1 MKRMKCVVVLILSL
15 SIVKQSYGQDPA
27 FSQFFSSPL
36 NVNPALTG
44 NINGDWRVISNF
56 RDQWIG
62 PASPYTTGTAS
73 FDRKILQHKM
83 PGVPEDDI
91 IGVGGMLMYDYA
103 MDGIV
108 KSTYASLNLS
118 YSIKLSQEPSI
129 HRLTAG
135 FGGSYGKRFVDFSR
149 LDFEEQFTGFGFN
162 TSLPTGE
169 MALSN
174 MKGNLSVNSGLTY
187 SIRSEK
193 RNFDIGAAMFHINKP
208 KQTFLKDENQRLAMR
223 EVLHANFETFLND
236 YFVLNVNAIYQNQ
249 DRARYY
255 SAGAAV
261 GHFFGEQQDMMI
273 NAGLWYWSKNA
284 IIPYVGL
291 VYKDMQFGFSYDVTI
306 SSLREARRK
315 PSTWEVSFIIRGV
328 KDPTASIPCPWK

>member
-1 MKRMKCVVVLILSL
+1 MKRMKCVAVFIFSL
-15 SIVKQSYGQDPA
+15 LVISKAYGQDPA

-36 NVNPALTG
+36 NINPALTG
-44 NINGDWRVISNF
+44 NINGDWRIISNF

-73 FDRKILQHKM
+73 YDRKILQNKL
-83 PGVPEDDI
+83 PGVAEGNVM
-91 IGVGGMLMYDYA
+91 GVGAMIMYDYA
-103 MDGIV
+103 MAGIV

-118 YSIKLSQEPSI
+118 YSIKLSEEPSI

-169 MALSN
+169 VALYN
-174 MKGNLSVNSGLTY
+174 MKGYFSVNSGLTY

-193 RNFDIGAAMFHINKP
+193 RNFDIGVAAFHLNKP
-208 KQTFLKDENQRLAMR
+208 KQTFLKDENERLAMR
-223 EVLHANFETFLND
+223 EVIHANFETYLND
-236 YFVLNVNAIYQNQ
+236 YLVLNVNAIYQNQ

-255 SAGAAV
+255 SAGGAV
-261 GHFFGEQQDMMI
+261 GYFFGEQQDMMI

-284 IIPYVGL
+284 VIPYVGL
-291 VYKDMQFGFSYDVTI
+291 VYKDMQFGFSYDATI
-306 SSLREARRK
+306 SSLKEARRK
-315 PSTWEVSFIIRGV
+315 PSTWEFSVIIRGV
-328 KDPTASIPCPWK
+328 KDPTGIIPCPWK

>member
-1 MKRMKCVVVLILSL
+1 MKILKCAVAIIFSLI
-15 SIVKQSYGQDPA
+15 VQASYGQDPS

-73 FDRKILQHKM
+73 YDRKILQHKM
-83 PGVPEDDI
+83 PGVPEDNVM
-91 IGVGGMLMYDYA
+91 GVGAMIMYDYA

-118 YSIKLSQEPSI
+118 YSIKLSEEPSI

-135 FGGSYGKRFVDFSR
+135 FGGSFGKRYVDFSR
-149 LDFEEQFTGFGFN
+149 LTFEEQFTGFGFN
-162 TSLPTGE
+162 TNLPTGE
-169 MALSN
+169 AALSN
-174 MKGNLSVNSGLTY
+174 MKGNFSANTGLTY

-193 RNFDIGAAMFHINKP
+193 RNFDFGVAGFHLNRP
-208 KQTFLKDENQRLAMR
+208 KQTFLKDENERLAMR
-223 EVLHANFETFLND
+223 KVIHANFETYLND
-236 YFVLNVNAIYQNQ
+236 YLVLNTNAIFQNQ
-249 DRARYY
+249 SRAKYY

-261 GHFFGEQQDMMI
+261 GYFFGEQQDMML
-273 NAGLWYWSKNA
+273 NGGVWYWSKNA
-284 IIPYVGL
+284 IIPYIGL
-291 VYKDMQFGFSYDVTI
+291 VYKDMQFGFSYDATI
-306 SSLREARRK
+306 SSLKEARRK
-315 PSTWEVSFIIRGV
+315 PNTFEVSFILRGV
-328 KDPTASIPCPWK
+328 KDPSNIIPCPWK

>member
-1 MKRMKCVVVLILSL
+1 MKKVKCIVVTVLSL
-15 SIVKQSYGQDPA
+15 LVVKLSYGQDPA

-62 PASPYTTGTAS
+62 PASPYTTATAS
-73 FDRKILQHKM
+73 YDRKMLQHKM
-83 PGVPEDDI
+83 PGIPEEDFMA
-91 IGVGGMLMYDYA
+91 IGAMLMRDYA
-103 MDGIV
+103 MSGIV

-118 YSIKLSQEPSI
+118 YSLKLSQEPSI

-135 FGGSYGKRFVDFSR
+135 FGGSYGKRYVDFSR

-162 TSLPTGE
+162 TALPTGE
-169 MALSN
+169 VALSN
-174 MKGNLSVNSGLTY
+174 MKGNFSVNSGVTY
-187 SIRSEK
+187 SIKSEK
-193 RNFDIGAAMFHINKP
+193 RNFDIGGALFHINKP

-223 EVLHANFETFLND
+223 EVVHANFETFLSD

-255 SAGAAV
+255 SAGTAV
-261 GHFFGEQQDMMI
+261 GYFFGEQQDMMI
-273 NAGLWYWSKNA
+273 NAGVWYWSKNA
-284 IIPYVGL
+284 VIPYIGL
-291 VYKDMQFGFSYDVTI
+291 VYKDMQFGFSYDATI
-306 SSLREARRK
+306 SSLKEARRK
-315 PSTWEVSFIIRGV
+315 PSTWEFSFIIRGV
-328 KDPTASIPCPWK
+328 KDPTGIIPCPWK